1 MPELRDMYA
10 YVQNYCIRQAN
21 LGNSDFLNEL
31 FDAYRTLLDS
41 GIIYV
46 QDHLSQF
53 DFKNMV
59 TVGLRVE
66 EYDWVEAFITRE
78 SAVLPEDFRQNAIT
92 YNLARLHFARK
103 DFKQAL
109 RLLFGVEFTDVYYHL
124 DGKSLLL
131 KTYYELEDFEPLLSL
146 IKAFRV
152 YLRRNRKISTYQL
165 TIYNNLIKY
174 VKQLTRLKLGRNVN
188 LTNVKSDIEN
198 TKQIADLSWL
208 NQKVE
213 EVESELLK

>member
-1 MPELRDMYA
+1 
-10 YVQNYCIRQAN
+10 
-21 LGNSDFLNEL
+21 
-31 FDAYRTLLDS
+31 
-41 GIIYV
+41 
-46 QDHLSQF
+46 
-53 DFKNMV
+53 MV

-66 EYDWVEAFITRE
+66 EYEWVEAFIERE

-92 YNLARLHFARK
+92 YNQARLAFARS

-109 RLLFGVEFTDVYYHL
+109 RLLLGVEFTDVYYHL
-124 DGKSLLL
+124 DSKSLLL
-131 KTYYELEDFEPLLSL
+131 KTYYELEDYEPLLSL

-165 TIYNNLIKY
+165 TVYNNLIRF
-174 VKQLTRLKLGRNVN
+174 VKQLTRLKLGRNVSIEEIK
-188 LTNVKSDIEN
+188 LNVEN

-213 EVESELLK
+213 EVDNQALK